1 MYSIYTLLSWRLAVH
16 RKFREEERTQN
27 YFLFALPLPFAKKKF
42 VYFSF
47 RRKQR
52 SETKFALL
60 LGESGQRKC
69 RAKGRGIIALSNF
82 VNLRETRR
90 LAERGVRLELILEN
104 IRSFVGRHEIP
115 IKPLTFLIGE
125 NSAGKTTLLAAYNAA
140 LFPEGFP
147 GRPPFNQPPYS
158 MGNYRTLATRNDE
171 TDKSAEFISL
181 GYDYREAK
189 EDAPISLTARYVDAN
204 SNVQIRQI
212 TARSHHRIGE
222 ILLTPTPDGI
232 YVELKFTQD
241 DSKVQEMGYPLSEK
255 FLMDTMPSGLR
266 GIFTTIFSFLWKDEI
281 RSTVPLVDGIM
292 LLLLQFIKG
301 KETTL
306 PFSIAPMRSPPQR
319 TYNGLD
325 LQNSSTGDGFAFDLI
340 ELLKSET
347 QMKRLQTFGKDAGLF
362 DRVGVEAQRLG
373 DNALAEVRITHGGV
387 TANLTDVGYGVSQAL
402 PLVVSCL
409 TVPKESPILI
419 QQPEVHLHPRAQ
431 AALGTFFV
439 EMVQEEGKQF
449 LIETHSD
456 YILDR
461 VRIEVAQGKIPAEDV
476 LFLFLEKRDN
486 RTTVY
491 PMPLDENGNLLD
503 APPSY
508 GDFFLQEQMRLLQ
521 RA

>member
-1 MYSIYTLLSWRLAVH
+1 MRV
-16 RKFREEERTQN
+16 
-27 YFLFALPLPFAKKKF
+27 
-42 VYFSF
+42 
-47 RRKQR
+47 
-52 SETKFALL
+52 
-60 LGESGQRKC
+60 
-69 RAKGRGIIALSNF
+69 
-82 VNLRETRR
+82 
-90 LAERGVRLELILEN
+90 ELILEN

-140 LFPEGFP
+140 LDPEGFP

-158 MGNYRTLATRNDE
+158 MGNYRTLATRDDE
-171 TDKSAEFISL
+171 TDQPAEFISL
-181 GYDYREAK
+181 GFRADQTEEAPAT
-189 EDAPISLTARYVDAN
+189 ELTARYVEV
-204 SNVQIRQI
+204 SSQVELHQI
-212 TARSHHRIGE
+212 TAIRRNFRSEIVFSRMQNGLYADLKLAGGKYNPGERKYLISLRPQLDKVPSDFRSIFNSIYSRIW
-222 ILLTPTPDGI
+222 DGDTDPQLI
-232 YVELKFTQD
+232 QEFELRHMCFDLINQL
-241 DSKVQEMGYPLSEK
+241 G
-255 FLMDTMPSGLR
+255 
-266 GIFTTIFSFLWKDEI
+266 TIS
-281 RSTVPLVDGIM
+281 
-292 LLLLQFIKG
+292 
-301 KETTL
+301 
-306 PFSIAPMRSPPQR
+306 PFSIAPLRSPPQR
-319 TYNGLD
+319 IYNSLD
-325 LQNSSTGDGFAFDLI
+325 LQNPSTGDGFAFRLI

-347 QMKRLQTFGKDAGLF
+347 QMERLQVFGKNTGLF
-362 DRVGVEAQRLG
+362 DRVHIEAMMLG

-409 TVPKESPILI
+409 TTPKESPILI

-476 LFLFLEKRDN
+476 LFLFLEKRGN